1 MVNYRFSKK
10 RFQGESWVKRIL
22 SSPWFFIFSFVF
34 LVLSIFPLV
43 RSVGSLRFVLSQEKR
58 LNQESVELA
67 LQESQ
72 AEGEKAALQDPA
84 FQELL
89 ARKNFGMKKPGEE
102 VVVIVPPAV
111 SDQESKEEISDQSES
126 SWWANIF
133 SGIRNIF
140 TNP

>member
-1 MVNYRFSKK
+1 MVNYRFSKE

-72 AEGEKAALQDPA
+72 AEGEKAAAENISLAAERLASTPGGLHLRTLQTLGELSADKNNTIVFVTPLEILRA
-84 FQELL
+84 FEGLV
-89 ARKNFGMKKPGEE
+89 KKT
-102 VVVIVPPAV
+102 
-111 SDQESKEEISDQSES
+111 SKQ
-126 SWWANIF
+126 
-133 SGIRNIF
+133 
-140 TNP
+140 

>member
-111 SDQESKEEISDQSES
+111 SDQENKEEVSDQSES